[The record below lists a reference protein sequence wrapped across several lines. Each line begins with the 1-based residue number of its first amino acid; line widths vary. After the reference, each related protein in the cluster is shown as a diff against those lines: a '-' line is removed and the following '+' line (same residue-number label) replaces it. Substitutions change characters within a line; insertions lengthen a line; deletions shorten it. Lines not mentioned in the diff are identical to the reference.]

1 MLKSME
7 DLFVVLLQD
16 IYFSE
21 RKMHKTL
28 TELAAASGDAALR
41 EAFAARRLGT
51 AQVSR
56 LRSSLEEEK
65 SAAAV
70 VALLAAASVNHAAKA
85 A

>member
-21 RKMHKTL
+21 RQMYKAL

-41 EAFAARRLGT
+41 EAFAAQRLGT

-70 VALLAAASVNHAAKA
+70 LAKPSPFGPLTAMS
-85 A
+85 

>member
-41 EAFAARRLGT
+41 EAFAAQRLGT
-51 AQVSR
+51 AQQVGSSR
-56 LRSSLEEEK
+56 CSKR
-65 SAAAV
+65 SAAV
-70 VALLAAASVNHAAKA
+70 PVANIAMRSYA
-85 A
+85 

>member
-1 MLKSME
+1 VEWKAAMLKSME

-56 LRSSLEEEK
+56 LLRSWK
-65 SAAAV
+65 KR
-70 VALLAAASVNHAAKA
+70 KA
-85 A
+85 PLP

>member
-21 RKMHKTL
+21 RQMYKTL

-56 LRSSLEEEK
+56 LLQFVGRREKRRCRSGVTCGRVSE
-65 SAAAV
+65 SRC
-70 VALLAAASVNHAAKA
+70 
-85 A
+85 